1 VRVIADIVGRDDHK
15 LPRLVDGDA
24 APVEYAVMTGI
35 NQAALPFGRL
45 RREYALV
52 SVLAELDPAPQLI
65 DRAHTPHI
73 RLGQR
78 CWLKRQLTEKLRRG
92 APPAGRARRMNPTS
106 RAPERAPRLCG
117 GRGRRC
123 RRAWSQPVGPDAF
136 QHRC

>member
-1 VRVIADIVGRDDHK
+1 
-15 LPRLVDGDA
+15 
-24 APVEYAVMTGI
+24 MTGI

-78 CWLKRQLTEKLRRG
+78 CWLKRQLRERLRRG
-92 APPAGRARRMNPTS
+92 EPLAGRRVAWN
-106 RAPERAPRLCG
+106 RLL
-117 GRGRRC
+117 GRRNERLAC
-123 RRAWSQPVGPDAF
+123 SAVEDEDVAALRHSQ
-136 QHRC
+136 